1 MANYYHNH
9 AKGDIFMENKKAVRA
24 VLICGAAAAAL
35 IAAPHIFIKES
46 PEAAIV
52 NVSRFEYSDSV
63 SLTGT
68 ILKNKDSVYVQVF
81 VPEQDISRVQLGQS
95 AEITGDA
102 FPEKMY
108 GGTVDKIADTA
119 IRVQSGNLTQTAV
132 EVTVSIDDTDGIL
145 KSGYT
150 ASVKL
155 ITSEPNM
162 MTVVPYEAVN
172 QDSGG
177 EYVYVLRDGR
187 AYKRYVTTGMELS
200 EGLELKTVLAENEE
214 IITVDEL
221 SENGVSVKITEK

>member
-1 MANYYHNH
+1 
-9 AKGDIFMENKKAVRA
+9 MENKKAVRA

-35 IAAPHIFIKES
+35 IAAPNIFIKE
-46 PEAAIV
+46 PPAAAIV

-68 ILKNKDSVYVQVF
+68 VLKNKDSAYVQVF
-81 VPEQDISRVQLGQS
+81 VPEQDISKVELGQS

-119 IRVQSGNLTQTAV
+119 IRVQSGNISQTAV
-132 EVTVSIDDTDGIL
+132 EVTVKINDTDDIL

-155 ITSEPNM
+155 ITSEPSI

-172 QDSGG
+172 QDESG
-177 EYVYVLRDGR
+177 EFVYVLRDGR

-200 EGLELKTVLAENEE
+200 EGLELKTALGENEE

-221 SENGVSVKITEK
+221 SENGVSVKISEN

>member
-1 MANYYHNH
+1 
-9 AKGDIFMENKKAVRA
+9 MENKKAVRA

-35 IAAPHIFIKES
+35 IAAPNIFIKE
-46 PEAAIV
+46 PPAAAIV

-68 ILKNKDSVYVQVF
+68 ILKNNDSAYVQVF
-81 VPEQDISRVQLGQS
+81 VPEQDISRVELGQTS
-95 AEITGDA
+95 EITGDA

-108 GGTVDKIADTA
+108 AGTVDKIADAA
-119 IRVQSGNLTQTAV
+119 IRVQSGSLSQTAV
-132 EVTVSIDDTDGIL
+132 EVTVKIDETDDIL
-145 KSGYT
+145 KQGYT

-155 ITSEPNM
+155 ITSEPSM

-172 QDSGG
+172 QDNGG

-187 AYKRYVTTGMELS
+187 AYKRYVTTGRELS
-200 EGLELKTVLAENEE
+200 EGLELKTTLAENEE

-221 SENGVSVKITEK
+221 SENGVTVRISDNSEK

>member
-1 MANYYHNH
+1 
-9 AKGDIFMENKKAVRA
+9 MENKKAVRA

-35 IAAPHIFIKES
+35 IAAPNIFIKE
-46 PEAAIV
+46 PPAAAIV

-68 ILKNKDSVYVQVF
+68 ILKNNDSAYVQMF
-81 VPEQDISRVQLGQS
+81 VPEQDISRVELGQT

-108 GGTVDKIADTA
+108 AGTVDKIADAA
-119 IRVQSGNLTQTAV
+119 IRVQSGSLSQTAV
-132 EVTVSIDDTDGIL
+132 EVTVKIDETDDIL
-145 KSGYT
+145 KQGYT

-155 ITSEPNM
+155 ITSEPSM

-172 QDSGG
+172 QDNGG

-187 AYKRYVTTGMELS
+187 AYKRYVTTGRELS
-200 EGLELKTVLAENEE
+200 EGLELKTTLAENEE

-221 SENGVSVKITEK
+221 SENGVTVRISDNSDK

>member
-1 MANYYHNH
+1 
-9 AKGDIFMENKKAVRA
+9 MENKKSVRA

-35 IAAPHIFIKES
+35 IAAPNIFIKE
-46 PEAAIV
+46 PPAAAIV

-68 ILKNKDSVYVQVF
+68 ILKNSGGAYVQVF
-81 VPEQDISRVQLGQS
+81 VPEQDISRVELGQF

-108 GGTVDKIADTA
+108 RGTVDKIAETA
-119 IRVQSGNLTQTAV
+119 IKVQSGNLSQTAV
-132 EVTVSIDDTDGIL
+132 EVTVSIDDMDGIL

-155 ITSEPNM
+155 ITSEPSI

-172 QDSGG
+172 QDGGG
-177 EYVYVLRDGR
+177 EYVYVLRGSR
-187 AYKRYVTTGMELS
+187 AYKRYVTTGLELS
-200 EGLELKTVLAENEE
+200 EGLELKTVLEENEE

-221 SENGVSVKITEK
+221 SENGVSVKISDNTEK